1 MDTNRHEF
9 SNRRHSCLFVSIRG
23 SIKGKSLCFFVVVG
37 CLANF
42 LQAASP
48 DQNRLD
54 QELIA
59 RARGGDIEQVK
70 ILLDQGADPNAR
82 VGIARPLQIAASG
95 GRLEMMKALI
105 DHGADVNGKSSTGGT
120 ALHAGALQ
128 GGGDVVRFLLA
139 QGADPKATNDR
150 GETPLHMAVKGDA
163 LLENVRM
170 ILKAGAN
177 PNIRNKELVS
187 PIRLAAIRGNIP
199 AYQLLLEAS
208 GGQEQQGVTP
218 KNSTS
223 YKSDKTTQALIVDTA
238 SKDYGIR
245 KQAMLAL
252 VARGGQ
258 IMPEVLQAL
267 ETPSERYW
275 PLFDVLTK
283 LGPEAEAA
291 LPKLAALLPDKR
303 YVVASRLTIDRIK
316 PGRFAQLPAAVRE
329 QAEAAL
335 YEAVTDPNSREE
347 AGYFAS
353 LLSEPSKLKLLRSH
367 EPELRAIAVG
377 VLSKSDRR
385 SEKIEA
391 ELIKILLSND
401 EKTSLRARA
410 VRALGRS
417 DKLSAAA
424 QVALLQVVKAS
435 PPFGKGGQYGS
446 RETRLRTLSKTAG
459 RALGTAG
466 PSVIDDLLPL
476 LSPFDNPLRPG
487 ALEALY
493 ELGPAGVPRL
503 IELLAH
509 QDEAVAISASIALRR
524 LGRPAMP
531 ALTKAL
537 ESENEQVI
545 EQALSAIGQF
555 GRHAKP
561 ALPAIQTI
569 IRSENQSDRIRI
581 TAARAALQI
590 DPQDGRSKAAI
601 TKAIPAFIRIFA
613 GQDGRRQ
620 LFAAEALRQLGSDAA
635 PALPALLAFLE
646 KDESRD
652 NQEYYQARRAAQL
665 AIDSIEKALRR

>member
-1 MDTNRHEF
+1 MDTNAHEF
-9 SNRRHSCLFVSIRG
+9 SNRRHSCLFASNRG
-23 SIKGKSLCFFVVVG
+23 SIKRKSLCFFVVVG

-48 DQNRLD
+48 DQNKLD

-59 RARGGDIEQVK
+59 RARGGDVAQVK
-70 ILLDQGADPNAR
+70 ALLDKGADPNAR
-82 VGIARPLQIAASG
+82 GGIARPLQIAASG

-105 DHGADVNGKSSTGGT
+105 DHGANVNGKSPTGGT
-120 ALHAGALQ
+120 ALHAGAIQ
-128 GGGDVVRFLLA
+128 GGVDVVRFLLA
-139 QGADPKATNDR
+139 RGADPKAANDR
-150 GETPLHMAVKGDA
+150 GETPLHMAVTGDA
-163 LLENVRM
+163 LIENVRM
-170 ILKAGAN
+170 MLKAGAN
-177 PNIRNKELVS
+177 PNTRNKELVS

-208 GGQEQQGVTP
+208 GGKEQKGVTP
-218 KNSTS
+218 KNSTAH
-223 YKSDKTTQALIVDTA
+223 KSDKTTRALIVDTA
-238 SKDYGIR
+238 SKDYETR

-258 IMPEVLQAL
+258 IMPEVIQAL
-267 ETPSERYW
+267 DTPGERYW
-275 PLFDVLTK
+275 PLFDVLAK

-291 LPKLAALLPDKR
+291 LPQLAALLPDKR

-316 PGRFAQLPAAVRE
+316 PGRFAQLPAAIRE

-335 YEAVTDPNSREE
+335 YEAVTDPNSRQE
-347 AGYFAS
+347 AGYFAY
-353 LLSEPSKLKLLRSH
+353 LLSEPSKLKLLRSR

-377 VLSKSDRR
+377 VISGSDWR

-391 ELIKILLSND
+391 ELIKILLAND

-417 DKLSAAA
+417 NKLSAAA
-424 QVALLQVVKAS
+424 QAALLLVVKAS

-446 RETRLRTLSKTAG
+446 RNTRLQTLSKTAG

-476 LSPFDNPLRPG
+476 LSPLDNHLRPG
-487 ALEALY
+487 AMEALY
-493 ELGPAGVPRL
+493 QLGSAGVPRL

-509 QDEAVAISASIALRR
+509 QDEAIAISASIALRR
-524 LGRPAMP
+524 LGRPALP

-545 EQALSAIGQF
+545 EQALLAIGQF
-555 GRHAKP
+555 GRHGKQ
-561 ALPAIQTI
+561 ALPAILTI
-569 IRSENQSDRIRI
+569 IRSENQSDSIRI
-581 TAARAALQI
+581 TAARAALQV
-590 DPQDGRSKAAI
+590 DPNDGRSKEAI
-601 TKAIPAFIRIFA
+601 TKALPAFIRIFA

-620 LFAAEALRQLGSDAA
+620 LFAADALRQLGSEGE

-652 NQEYYQARRAAQL
+652 NQAYYLARRAAQL
-665 AIDSIEKALRR
+665 AIDSIEKASRH